1 MNETERMKTVHH
13 ISPPSFVKYLL
24 TGVGAEVIGFG
35 VGGLVPLG
43 LVGDDVVGFLVGE
56 VVA

>member
-1 MNETERMKTVHH
+1 MNETDRVKTIQV
-13 ISPPSFVKYLL
+13 ISRPSFVQYLL
-24 TGVGAEVIGFG
+24 TGVGADVTGFG

-43 LVGDDVVGFLVGE
+43 LVGDDVVGFLVGV